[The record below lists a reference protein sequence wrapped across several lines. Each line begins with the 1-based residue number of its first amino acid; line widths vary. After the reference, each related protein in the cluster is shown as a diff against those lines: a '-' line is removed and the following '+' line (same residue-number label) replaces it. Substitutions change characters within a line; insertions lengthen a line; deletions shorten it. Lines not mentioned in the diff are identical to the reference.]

1 MNSKILRRLEQLEK
15 MTPSDLVVEY
25 EKHDEVRRNT
35 MIEFCRE
42 CRTDGV
48 IYSFK
53 IVDGS
58 RMDDIDLLIQLI
70 DEEAKGT
77 L

>member
-1 MNSKILRRLEQLEK
+1 MKNEILRRLERLEK

-25 EKHDEVRRNT
+25 EKHDEVRRKT

-42 CRTDGV
+42 CRADGV
-48 IYSFK
+48 IYSFR

-58 RMDDIDLLIQLI
+58 RMDDIDLLIELI

>member
-1 MNSKILRRLEQLEK
+1 MHSNILKRLEALENSV
-15 MTPSDLVVEY
+15 PGDLVVEY
-25 EKHDEVRRNT
+25 CKEDETLRKT
-35 MIEFCRE
+35 MREYCRDCRE
-42 CRTDGV
+42 NGV

-53 IVDGS
+53 VVDGS

-70 DEEAKGT
+70 DDCAKDA